1 MGSWGHELYLHQK
14 KTVSKMGITG
24 QNFHSDPLKKFSIG
38 GIGVHISRTHVAYM
52 ANVIYVRFYHLNHLI
67 SAVLVLF
74 SCLNLNVTLI
84 DFSKF

>member
-1 MGSWGHELYLHQK
+1 MNYIYTKK

-24 QNFHSDPLKKFSIG
+24 QNFHSDPLKNFSIG

-52 ANVIYVRFYHLNHLI
+52 ANVIYVRFYLNHLI
-67 SAVLVLF
+67 SAVPVSF

>member
-1 MGSWGHELYLHQK
+1 
-14 KTVSKMGITG
+14 MGITG
-24 QNFHSDPLKKFSIG
+24 QNFHSDPLKKFFIG
-38 GIGVHISRTHVAYM
+38 GIGVHISRNVVHMYM